1 MATHVEFVR
10 MYYSFTEVE
19 FDLWSRESSDACRND
34 LEKLLHDEL
43 SAFDFEEDSLCRSAF
58 EFSVPVMEDESVT
71 EVTSIATRVVNK
83 RVMSALKA
91 MLIQRKAHAQ

>member
-19 FDLWSRESSDACRND
+19 FDLWSNEASDTCRND
-34 LEKLLHDEL
+34 LEKLLMSEL
-43 SAFDFEEDSLCRSAF
+43 SVFGFEENPQCMTL
-58 EFSVPVMEDESVT
+58 EFSMPVMNGESVT
-71 EVTSIATRVVNK
+71 DVISEATRVVNK